1 MNEDRQSHLFQND
14 LSPNIRMLFDS
25 LCCSPSDVNTSFLKE
40 QINIHL
46 QKTHLALES
55 NEFLDVNLAQQ
66 AATLLIDLVGH
77 LGEFSIDNQMLI
89 IGAAR
94 YFVLEDDH
102 EPDTKSLLGFDDDIK
117 VLNFVLGKLGK
128 PKLKA

>member
-66 AATLLIDLVGH
+66 AATLLIDLVSH